1 MRWWI
6 HMTDE
11 HINVGDLREAR
22 VRKEHERRK
31 WKRYTQE
38 ILSKSNLQP
47 SPYSKLSKVI
57 HQYSQCC
64 TLLCSL
70 RLLNGFLGPLR
81 HMAPNRVERE
91 NIVEPRSGDFA
102 SVYSVSNRTII

>member
-22 VRKEHERRK
+22 VKKEHERRK

-38 ILSKSNLQP
+38 ILSKSNLLP

-57 HQYSQCC
+57 LQYSPMLYSTVFSPSPQRI
-64 TLLCSL
+64 S
-70 RLLNGFLGPLR
+70 RASSPHGP
-81 HMAPNRVERE
+81 
-91 NIVEPRSGDFA
+91 
-102 SVYSVSNRTII
+102 